1 MENVEQ
7 HRETTRRHGRSQNR
21 SEGQAYE
28 EVAKLAVRKEA
39 DYKVDNTNGGPQ
51 ISTTVAGEN
60 VTFTQNF
67 NF

>member
-1 MENVEQ
+1 MENVEHQ
-7 HRETTRRHGRSQNR
+7 REPSRRNGRSQNR

-39 DYKVDNTNGGPQ
+39 DYKVDNSSGGPQ
-51 ISTTVAGEN
+51 ISTTVVGEN
-60 VTFTQNF
+60 VTYTQNF